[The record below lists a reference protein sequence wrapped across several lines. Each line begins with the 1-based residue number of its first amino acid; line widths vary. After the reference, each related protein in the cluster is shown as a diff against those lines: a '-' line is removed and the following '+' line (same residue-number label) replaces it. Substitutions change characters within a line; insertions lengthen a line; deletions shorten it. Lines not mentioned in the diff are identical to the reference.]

1 MTLNK
6 NYLIVKASNNKCRER
21 ERITLN
27 LDVLQLRSKLRSIVI
42 SVDMIIKEIFLIL
55 INFES
60 QKTKFTFTMS
70 CVFHVT

>member
-6 NYLIVKASNNKCRER
+6 NYVIVKAINNKCRK
-21 ERITLN
+21 RITLD
-27 LDVLQLRSKLRSIVI
+27 LDVLQLGSKLRSIVI

-60 QKTKFTFTMS
+60 QKIKFTFTMS